1 MDDSAES
8 LRAAEPLGAA
18 ADVTD
23 SDGGTPGRRR
33 TPPPGPARATP
44 SPHSTPSDEF
54 DLDELFVKEGH
65 PIFAGRFAQWLRA
78 SGPMT
83 VRRSKED
90 CDVTPP
96 MSPSK
101 SPAPVR
107 GVLARALS
115 ALDETPGRAKTRRPL
130 PSTIVGDGF
139 ALPEFDYTT
148 LGDVDDAV
156 ASGQQAKV
164 YAARVSGK
172 QAALKVMRRE
182 LAEVIAERRAFV
194 RECHLLARIK
204 HAHILPLYG
213 VSTTPSGLPCV
224 LLKWCESCVCKSL
237 RLDEVG
243 HDPEVR
249 SIIKREWPSF
259 ERLRLMAELAD
270 ALDHL
275 HTRAIRGAHVAHRD
289 VKPPN
294 FGLTAAKTLVLC
306 DFGLAVALLDRHS
319 CRGDVSQL
327 TSGTG
332 TRRYMCP
339 EVAAGRPYGVSVDV
353 DGWAICA
360 HEIFSLRGKPFWG
373 LSMSMHAER
382 VVKEGARPHV
392 PSTWDLGDRGRA
404 LRRRALPR
412 RLPGYSRASCT
423 FRTDGTHR
431 GPALVQAPAGV
442 PMRRILEMMLVALR
456 SRTTVTTLAEHDHL
470 YLNIHPQHH
479 HYY

>member
-18 ADVTD
+18 ADVTY
-23 SDGGTPGRRR
+23 SDGGTPGRHR
-33 TPPPGPARATP
+33 TLPPGPARATP
-44 SPHSTPSDEF
+44 SPHSSTGGTTASTPRPASGSF

-83 VRRSKED
+83 VRRSNED

-101 SPAPVR
+101 TGSVPVR

-139 ALPEFDYTT
+139 ALPEFDYAT

-164 YAARVSGK
+164 YKARVSGK

-182 LAEVIAERRAFV
+182 LAEVVAERRAFV

-243 HDPEVR
+243 HDPEIR
-249 SIIKREWPSF
+249 AIIKREWPSF

-275 HTRAIRGAHVAHRD
+275 HTRAICGAHVAHRD

-294 FGLTAAKTLVLC
+294 FGLTSSKTLVLC

-319 CRGDVSQL
+319 CRGDVFQL
-327 TSGTG
+327 TGGTG

-339 EVAAGRPYGVSVDV
+339 EVAAGRPYGISVDV
-353 DGWAICA
+353 YGWAICA
-360 HEIFSLRGKPFWG
+360 HEIFSLRGKPFRG

-392 PSTWDLGDRGRA
+392 PSTWDPRLRA
-404 LRRRALPR
+404 LFPAAWATADARCDAARCRDVCRDILAHPARSARTGRTEDPLSSR
-412 RLPGYSRASCT
+412 RLPACQCAVS
-423 FRTDGTHR
+423 
-431 GPALVQAPAGV
+431 
-442 PMRRILEMMLVALR
+442 
-456 SRTTVTTLAEHDHL
+456 
-470 YLNIHPQHH
+470 
-479 HYY
+479 